1 MRDFFRGVKNIFF
14 GILSFLFLAVCCLSF
29 SLPLNQGGLGM
40 NGFLAFLIWVG
51 LMFVFVKA
59 STVGSAVI
67 AVIILVG
74 GRIAK
79 LGISKEF
86 IESSGELVGTLL
98 GGLFVFYIII
108 QLVSSFSGDGGNEP
122 SKKSS
127 SNRDARYSQELVNE
141 QRREQMKAW
150 GQPVGSGSCPHL
162 LRIEMGYYDSWN
174 CYRCAVTGSTFDDE
188 YCRHMCYYE
197 PKYKNCSNR

>member
-14 GILSFLFLAVCCLSF
+14 GILSFLILAVCCLSF

-98 GGLFVFYIII
+98 GGLFVFYII
-108 QLVSSFSGDGGNEP
+108 
-122 SKKSS
+122 
-127 SNRDARYSQELVNE
+127 
-141 QRREQMKAW
+141 
-150 GQPVGSGSCPHL
+150 
-162 LRIEMGYYDSWN
+162 
-174 CYRCAVTGSTFDDE
+174 TFVI
-188 YCRHMCYYE
+188 
-197 PKYKNCSNR
+197 

>member
-14 GILSFLFLAVCCLSF
+14 GILSFLILAVCCLSF

-141 QRREQMKAW
+141 QRRDSRLEAEAA
-150 GQPVGSGSCPHL
+150 
-162 LRIEMGYYDSWN
+162 RI
-174 CYRCAVTGSTFDDE
+174 C
-188 YCRHMCYYE
+188 
-197 PKYKNCSNR
+197 